1 MIMKKNSLMQLKRNI
16 SQESKAIKEIDSL
29 FDNMIRAEDSGERNM
44 IKDQINTL
52 SKVLKKANADVETSI
67 KKVFVPKKLE
77 VAKAPMAKA
86 VKPAIAPAVT
96 PPKTP
101 VLKPAV
107 LFPKK
112 TEIAPV
118 KSKPVVMK
126 MNELEKET
134 LKRLR
139 KKEKKEVKKKEK
151 KASGY
156 IRLSNKFFSGMSKS
170 LIGKGYFKNLK
181 RDLVKANM
189 QYLTQSYVSMIFF
202 NTLVSFLVSFFIVGF
217 LLFFNIGVQFPFIT
231 PVRGSLV
238 TRFLSLFWLL
248 FAIPIGTYLFT
259 LFYPVLEKKSIE
271 AKINQE
277 LPFATIHMASISESM
292 VEPSNIFKIIIST
305 GEYPTLE
312 KEFTKLLNEINVF
325 GHDLVTSLRN
335 VAFNSPSRRLSEL
348 LDGLATTI
356 TSGGDLS
363 DFFDKRAQSLLFE
376 YRLEREKQTK
386 SAETFMDIYIS
397 VVIAAPMILMLLLI
411 MMRISGLGIA
421 LSTSMIALVMVLGVS
436 IINIVFLAFLQLK
449 QRNQ

>member
-1 MIMKKNSLMQLKRNI
+1 M
-16 SQESKAIKEIDSL
+16 
-29 FDNMIRAEDSGERNM
+29 
-44 IKDQINTL
+44 
-52 SKVLKKANADVETSI
+52 
-67 KKVFVPKKLE
+67 PK
-77 VAKAPMAKA
+77 M
-86 VKPAIAPAVT
+86 VKPAIT
-96 PPKTP
+96 PKMPET
-101 VLKPAV
+101 LKPAV
-107 LFPKK
+107 LYPKK
-112 TEIAPV
+112 TSIAPV
-118 KSKPVVMK
+118 TSKPIK
-126 MNELEKET
+126 KEITEIEKET
-134 LKRLR
+134 LRRIK
-139 KKEKKEVKKKEK
+139 KKEKKVLKKKEK
-151 KASGY
+151 KASTY
-156 IRLSNKFFSGMSKS
+156 VRLANKFFSGISKS
-170 LIGKGYFKNLK
+170 LLDKGYFKNLK
-181 RDLVKANM
+181 RNLVKANM
-189 QYLTQSYVSMIFF
+189 QYLTRSYVSVIFF
-202 NTLVSFLVSFFIVGF
+202 NALVSLFVSLLIVGF
-217 LLFFNIGVQFPFIT
+217 LLFFNIGVRFPFIT
-231 PVRGSLV
+231 PMRQDII

-248 FAIPIGTYLFT
+248 IVIPVGTYLFT
-259 LFYPVLEKKSIE
+259 FFYPLLEKTAIE

-305 GEYPTLE
+305 GEYPALE

-397 VVIAAPMILMLLLI
+397 VVIAAPMILRLLLI

-421 LSTSMIALVMVLGVS
+421 LSTSMIALIMVLGVS
-436 IINIVFLAFLQLK
+436 IVNIVFLSFLQLK